1 MNKLIIE
8 RNKMMKN
15 KNKRVFAYRCID
27 DRYIYINHFLL
38 DDHLSF
44 SKKGRI
50 INCTQ

>member
-8 RNKMMKN
+8 GNKMMKN
-15 KNKRVFAYRCID
+15 ENKRVFAYRCIK
-27 DRYIYINHFLL
+27 IYINHFLL

-50 INCTQ
+50 FTQ